1 VSDSDV
7 AGSSSLAA
15 SGRRNA
21 SSDALVFFGATGDLA
36 YKQIFPALQS
46 LVRHGKLDMPV
57 VGVAKSGWGLEQ
69 LRERARR
76 SLEEHGGV
84 DEDAFAKLVERLRYI
99 DGDYGDPATFD
110 ALRRELGDARHPLHY
125 LAIPPSLFGDVVEQL
140 GRSGAADGARVVVE
154 KPFGRDLRS
163 ARELNRTLTSVFPER
178 SIFRI
183 DHYLGKEAVENL
195 IYFRFANSFLE
206 PIWNRVHVKRV
217 QITMAEAFGV
227 AGRGKFYDEAGAIR
241 DVIQNHML
249 QVLALLAMDAPVER
263 SPEALRDEK
272 ARLLKSIAPL
282 EPDDVVRGQF
292 RGYRDEPGVAPDSG
306 VETFAAVRLHVDSW
320 RWARVPFL
328 IRAGKRLPTTAT
340 EVLVEL
346 HHPPQT
352 VFDTPDDTAP
362 NSLRFQLGPAVQ
374 LALRAR
380 AKSPGE
386 QMVGEEVELLAQHQH
401 PGEMPPYERLLGD
414 AMRGDPTL
422 FAREDSVEAA
432 WTVVEPILGDVV
444 PLHAYEP
451 GTWGPAEADRLIE
464 RGGGWHAPKG
474 VGGTDPA

>member
-1 VSDSDV
+1 MT
-7 AGSSSLAA
+7 AA
-15 SGRRNA
+15 RDAER
-21 SSDALVFFGATGDLA
+21 SDALVFFGATGDLA

-46 LVRHGKLDMPV
+46 LTRHGKLDVPV
-57 VGVAKSGWGLEQ
+57 VGVAKSGWRLDD

-84 DEDAFAKLVERLRYI
+84 DEDAFARLVAQLRYI

-110 ALRRELGDARHPLHY
+110 RLRGELGDARHSLHY
-125 LAIPPSLFGDVVEQL
+125 LAIPPSLFATVVEQL
-140 GRSGAADGARVVVE
+140 GRSGCAAKGARVVVE
-154 KPFGRDLRS
+154 KPFGRDLAS
-163 ARELNRTLTSVFPER
+163 ARELNATLSSVFPER
-178 SIFRI
+178 AIFRI

-206 PIWNRVHVKRV
+206 PILNRQHVKRV

-227 AGRGKFYDEAGAIR
+227 AGRGRFYDEAGAIR

-249 QVLALLAMDAPVER
+249 QVLALLTMDAPAER
-263 SPEALRDEK
+263 STEALRDEK

-282 EPDDVVRGQF
+282 APADVVRGQF
-292 RGYRDEPGVAPDSG
+292 GGYRDEAGVAPDST
-306 VETFAAVRLHVDSW
+306 VETFAAVKLQVDSW

-346 HHPPQT
+346 HHPPKT
-352 VFDTPDDTAP
+352 VFDTPDDSAP
-362 NSLRFQLGPAVQ
+362 NSFRFLLGPAVQ

-380 AKSPGE
+380 AKVPGE
-386 QMVGEEVELLAQHQH
+386 EMTGEEVELLAQHHH

-422 FAREDSVEAA
+422 FAREDGVEAA
-432 WTVVEPILGDVV
+432 WRVVEPILGDVV
-444 PLHAYEP
+444 PVHRYEP
-451 GTWGPAEADRLIE
+451 GTWGPPEADRLIDD
-464 RGGGWHAPKG
+464 GGTWHAPRG

>member
-1 VSDSDV
+1 MT
-7 AGSSSLAA
+7 AGSEV
-15 SGRRNA
+15 
-21 SSDALVFFGATGDLA
+21 SDALVFFGATGDLA

-46 LVRHGKLDMPV
+46 LIRHGKLDVPI
-57 VGVAKSGWGLEQ
+57 VGVAKSGWGLDD

-84 DEDAFAKLVERLRYI
+84 DADAFARLERQLRYV

-110 ALRRELGDARHPLHY
+110 RLRAELGDARRPLHY
-125 LAIPPSLFGDVVEQL
+125 LAIPPSLFGAVVEQL
-140 GRSGAADGARVVVE
+140 GRSGCAAKGARVVVE
-154 KPFGRDLRS
+154 KPFGRDLAS
-163 ARELNRTLTSVFPER
+163 ARALNATLAAVFPEA
-178 SIFRI
+178 STFRI

-206 PIWNRVHVKRV
+206 PIWNRQHVRRV

-227 AGRGKFYDEAGAIR
+227 AGRGSFYDQTGAIR

-249 QVLALLAMDAPVER
+249 QVLALLTMDAPAER

-272 ARLLKSIAPL
+272 VRLLKSIAPL
-282 EPDDVVRGQF
+282 APADVVRGQF
-292 RGYRDEPGVAPDSG
+292 RGYRDEDGVAPDST
-306 VETFAAVRLHVDSW
+306 VETFAAVRLRVDSW
-320 RWARVPFL
+320 RWADVPFL

-352 VFDTPDDTAP
+352 VFDTPGDGAA
-362 NSLRFQLGPAVQ
+362 NSFRFQLGPAVQ

-386 QMVGEEVELLAQHQH
+386 QMAGEQVELLAQHHH

-422 FAREDSVEAA
+422 FAREDGVEAA
-432 WTVVEPILGDVV
+432 WRIVEPVLDDAV
-444 PLHAYEP
+444 PLHLYEP
-451 GTWGPAEADRLIE
+451 GAWGPPEADRLL
-464 RGGGWHAPKG
+464 GGGGAWHAPRG